1 MRYSRNILIED
12 IGETGQN
19 KIASAKVLICG
30 CGGLGSGVIT
40 NLASLGVGHL
50 GLVDSDLVEVSN
62 LNRQFVHTPQSLGK
76 EKVLSAKNWITNFNP
91 EINVETFHLKLDLTN
106 YETIVEDYDILVD
119 CFDSFESKFLLNKI
133 AILTGKPLIHAGIT
147 EYFGQVT
154 TIISGQTPCLNC
166 IITEPDLNSYIPKGV
181 ISPAV
186 SLISS
191 IESLEVT
198 RLILGQ
204 KPELAGF
211 LLSVNCKELN
221 FKKLKLTKNSNC
233 QTCAAEAILRSD

>member
-12 IGETGQN
+12 IGEEGQK
-19 KIASAKVLICG
+19 KIATAKVLICG

-40 NLASLGVGHL
+40 NLASLGVGGL
-50 GLVDSDLVEVSN
+50 GLVDRDVVEVSN
-62 LNRQFVHTPQSLGK
+62 LNRQFVHTPQSLGN
-76 EKVLSAKNWITNFNP
+76 EKVLSAKSWINAFNP
-91 EINVETFHLKLDLTN
+91 EINVETFYLKLDLTN
-106 YETIVEDYDILVD
+106 YEKIVADYDILVD

-133 AILTGKPLIHAGIT
+133 AILTGKPLVHGGIT

-154 TIISGQTPCLNC
+154 TVIKGKTPCLNC
-166 IITEPDLNSYIPKGV
+166 IIQEPDLNSYIAKGV

-186 SLISS
+186 TLISS

-211 LLSVNCKELN
+211 LLSVNCKDVS
-221 FKKLKLTKNSNC
+221 FKKLKLTTNFNC
-233 QTCAAEAILRSD
+233 KTCAAEETLLSD